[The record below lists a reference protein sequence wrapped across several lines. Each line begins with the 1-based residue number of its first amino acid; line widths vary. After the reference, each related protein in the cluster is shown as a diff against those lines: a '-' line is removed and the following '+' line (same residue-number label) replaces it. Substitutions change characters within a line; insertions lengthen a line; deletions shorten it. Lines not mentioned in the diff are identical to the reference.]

1 MVLWLFSV
9 QVGEKGVVRSRSGVK
24 VETGRALESAAG
36 RGFFARV
43 ERNGIVRGCLRLVLD
58 FRVKWRKCLLSGLW
72 QIFDRS
78 GVRGEHV
85 AS

>member
-1 MVLWLFSV
+1 MVLWLFSL
-9 QVGEKGVVRSRSGVK
+9 QVGEAGVVRSRSGVK

-58 FRVKWRKCLLSGLW
+58 FGVTWRKCLLSGLW
-72 QIFDRS
+72 QIFGS
-78 GVRGEHV
+78 NGVRGEHV